1 MARPIVGSSL
11 ELCTRCGCAK
21 QRKYRE
27 GSILPEWAD
36 DAVAARFESG
46 DFAKTCRGQGT
57 FYKQRVQHNAG
68 RQIPPLDA
76 HFNFLG
82 CFKGLCCY
90 CALTRGWPSASFSSA
105 SCYHCRRMAELV
117 GTFAT
122 LKDGGLRRVSGDVW
136 RGLSPEIIDM
146 ILEKVLGGRPRLQE
160 KPATDDKSLGGG
172 RAIGGCV

>member
-68 RQIPPLDA
+68 RQIPHFDA

-82 CFKGLCCY
+82 CFEGLCCY
-90 CALTRGWPSASFSSA
+90 CALTRGWAPASFSSV
-105 SCYHCRRMAELV
+105 SCYHCRRTAELV
-117 GTFAT
+117 GAFAT
-122 LKDGGLRRVSGDVW
+122 LKDGGLRRVPGDVW

-146 ILEKVLGGRPRLQE
+146 ILEHVLGRRPLQPE
-160 KPATDDKSLGGG
+160 KPAE
-172 RAIGGCV
+172 

>member
-57 FYKQRVQHNAG
+57 FYKQRAQHNAG
-68 RQIPPLDA
+68 RQIPPFNA

-82 CFKGLCCY
+82 CFEGLCCC
-90 CALTRGWPSASFSSA
+90 CALKRGWASASFSSA

-122 LKDGGLRRVSGDVW
+122 LKDGGLRRVPGDVW

-146 ILEKVLGGRPRLQE
+146 ILEKVLGCRPLLQE
-160 KPATDDKSLGGG
+160 KPAE
-172 RAIGGCV
+172 